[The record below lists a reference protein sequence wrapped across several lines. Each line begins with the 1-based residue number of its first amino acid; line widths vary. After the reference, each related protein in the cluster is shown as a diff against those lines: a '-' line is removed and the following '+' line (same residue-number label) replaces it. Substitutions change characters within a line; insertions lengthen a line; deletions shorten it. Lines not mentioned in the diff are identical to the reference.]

1 MSRFIQNTT
10 YAVQVDV
17 VTTET
22 GLVVEQ
28 GTLHV
33 INNKLKVHLN
43 NEIKEIVLI
52 PAAPLEGN
60 FYLKS
65 EDGVISWEA
74 ENLG

>member
-1 MSRFIQNTT
+1 MSRTIQNTT

-17 VTTET
+17 VNSES

-43 NEIKEIVLI
+43 NEIKEIVII
-52 PAAPLEGN
+52 PPAPAEGN

-65 EDGVISWEA
+65 VDGVIEWEA

>member
-52 PAAPLEGN
+52 PAAPLDGN